1 MISFENYT
9 IRPLEIDDLVKYFD
23 LVDRNRSRL
32 EDFFVGTVSN
42 SKDIAATSVFLSEL
56 IEKRESKQYF
66 PFVLIDNST
75 NNFISFFD
83 LKNLD
88 WTIPKTEM
96 GFYTDEKF
104 SGKGL
109 TTKAMKHFLEYCF
122 EQFEFKKIFLRTHHS
137 NKAAQ
142 SLANKCGFVVEGT
155 IKMDYKKTSGEI
167 IDLIYYGLL
176 NKKTA
181 TNVGRK

>member
-42 SKDIAATSVFLSEL
+42 SKDIAATRVFLSEL

-88 WTIPKTEM
+88 WTIPKTEI
-96 GFYTDEKF
+96 GFLY
-104 SGKGL
+104 
-109 TTKAMKHFLEYCF
+109 
-122 EQFEFKKIFLRTHHS
+122 
-137 NKAAQ
+137 
-142 SLANKCGFVVEGT
+142 
-155 IKMDYKKTSGEI
+155 
-167 IDLIYYGLL
+167 
-176 NKKTA
+176 
-181 TNVGRK
+181 